1 MIPFDGLGETLTKLS
16 IDSIIPIPE
25 PSFTDDDTIEI
36 DVPYDDDD
44 NNNDKNDS
52 TDMIAPITPTAVLSS
67 DTQTITGKTEAK
79 AKKAVKEGW
88 SIMIFPEGTIP
99 DNENPKMQPFKM
111 GAFKLAK
118 ALEIPI
124 VPITFMNN
132 FKLFSE
138 PTNLRGTAYPGYSN
152 VHIHSA
158 INSET
163 IRQLSDKEL
172 SDLCYQIINAPLLE
186 AYPDL
191 CMTPEIRS

>member
-1 MIPFDGLGETLTKLS
+1 MSAHPFLFMGKSEILNYPIIKTYFKGLNIPVHRKDRSKAAR
-16 IDSIIPIPE
+16 
-25 PSFTDDDTIEI
+25 SFNE
-36 DVPYDDDD
+36 
-44 NNNDKNDS
+44 
-52 TDMIAPITPTAVLSS
+52 
-67 DTQTITGKTEAK
+67 

-99 DNENPKMQPFKM
+99 DNENPKMIPFKM

-132 FKLFSE
+132 FKLFSD
-138 PTNLRGTAYPGYSN
+138 PLDLKGTAYPGFSK

-158 INSET
+158 VDSET

-172 SDLCYQIINAPLLE
+172 SDLCYQIIYAPLLK
-186 AYPDL
+186 AYPEL
-191 CMTPEIRS
+191 CKSSENLS